1 MPKITLDI
9 GNIPYNLLNKFA
21 NKNGISPEQYAT
33 NIIVGW
39 LNSHIEGYFIKQLK
53 NKTTQE
59 LIQIFGVPEP

>member
-1 MPKITLDI
+1 MPQITLQI
-9 GNIPYNLLNKFA
+9 GTIPYNLLGKFA
-21 NKNGISPEQYAT
+21 TKNGISIEQYST

-39 LNSHIEGYFIKQLK
+39 LNSHIEGHFIKQLK